1 MPNSSSI
8 LFRDCPYYYIVDI
21 FNASGSSAFG
31 FILTLENQ
39 TGNRTLDANGAFVAP
54 DELLDTSDEPSHD
67 ELCELEQ
74 QFLLQAIEEDWDL
87 SAHVQDAVNSLKIV
101 LAADEAFRTG
111 QTVVLA

>member
-1 MPNSSSI
+1 MAKVE
-8 LFRDCPYYYIVDI
+8 L
-21 FNASGSSAFG
+21 
-31 FILTLENQ
+31 ILTLENQ
-39 TGNRTLDANGAFVAP
+39 TGNRTLDANGAFAEP

-87 SAHVQDAVNSLKIV
+87 SAHVQDAVHSLKIV

-111 QTVVLA
+111 QTVMLA